1 VDVPLKTLQISGI
14 SLEMER
20 KRVRNLR
27 LYISQKD
34 LQVRLT
40 LPFYVSEK
48 HALEFVN
55 SKMEWLKKTLEKM
68 KANPSVLQNLTEISK
83 EEIEE
88 LKRIISNLIPGW
100 EFRLGVQVKRWK
112 LRKMKSQWGNCK
124 MKTREITFSTGLIK
138 KPLRCI
144 EYVVAHELAHLLIA
158 NHSAKFY
165 ALIAKHFP
173 YWKEIRKELNK

>member
-1 VDVPLKTLQISGI
+1 MLLKKTFRIQEITI
-14 SLEMER
+14 EAER
-20 KRVRNLR
+20 KRVRNIR
-27 LYISQKD
+27 LYVSQKN

-40 LPFYVSEK
+40 LPLYASEK
-48 HALEFVN
+48 RALEFVN
-55 SKMEWLKKTLEKM
+55 SKMEWLKKTLENM
-68 KANPSVLQNLTEISK
+68 KANPSVLRNLTDISK
-83 EEIEE
+83 EETEE

-124 MKTREITFSTGLIK
+124 TKTGEITFSTGLIK